1 MKQVIYKLVAI
12 IFLLGFLLACT
23 EESDELVLKPQGG
36 KFVDHSISTDFNS
49 NEFSDGSEEA
59 LLKELKI
66 CNPNAPTDTDPKNP
80 ACSPKFFRFFPL
92 SSKIPLKNGFIL
104 LVKAGVSGHPLRRVL
119 IFERENGILI
129 KLNGFNGNLIEQ
141 RPSKS
146 GYNDLMIRFP
156 DNIDN
161 NLVYYNCLFQ
171 WENGKYEYRYCEVID
186 EDVPRNVKPEFRD
199 SMGVEIKKILEQNS
213 MLF

>member
-1 MKQVIYKLVAI
+1 MKSKFYFAI
-12 IFLLGFLLACT
+12 FVVCLFAAGCT
-23 EESDELVLKPQGG
+23 EETDELTIHPQGG
-36 KFVDHSISTDFNS
+36 KVVDNSISTDFNA
-49 NEFSDGSEEA
+49 NEFSDGSEEE

-66 CNPNAPTDTDPKNP
+66 CNPAAPSDTDPKNP

-92 SSKIPLKNGFIL
+92 SKKTPLKNGFIL

-119 IFERENGILI
+119 IFERENGTLI

-146 GYNDLMIRFP
+146 GYNDLLIRFP

-171 WENGKYEYRYCEVID
+171 WQNGKYEYRYCEVID
-186 EDVPRNVKPEFRD
+186 EDVPRNVKAEFRD
-199 SMGVEIKKILEQNS
+199 SMGIEIKKILDRNS